1 MSIAAKKQKLRQ
13 QCQAAIGAMNADQKT
28 AASKNICQ
36 QLLPK
41 LAGKS
46 VVAAFLP
53 MTDEPN
59 IAPLFSHLQTKGT
72 RLAFPTEEKSGHLFF
87 VDQSSTSVDPADI
100 NVVLVPG
107 LAFTSAGHR
116 LGRGGGCYDR
126 FLHTLPKTAIT
137 IGLCFS
143 CSYLPELPTEKH
155 DQRVA
160 LVISA

>member
-13 QCQAAIGAMNADQKT
+13 QCRAAIAALSAEKKA

-41 LAGKS
+41 LADKA

-53 MTDEPN
+53 MPDEPN
-59 IAPLFSHLQTKGT
+59 ITPLLSHLQTKGT
-72 RLAFPTEEKSGHLFF
+72 RVAFPTEEKSGHLLFF
-87 VDQSSTSVDPADI
+87 DHKSTPVAPADI
-100 NVVLVPG
+100 DVVLVPG

-116 LGRGGGCYDR
+116 LGRGRGCYDR
-126 FLHTLPKTAIT
+126 YLQALPKSATA
-137 IGLCFS
+137 IGLCFL
-143 CSYLPELPTEKH
+143 CSYLPKLPTEKH
-155 DQRVA
+155 DQQVA

>member
-1 MSIAAKKQKLRQ
+1 MSIAAEKQKLRQ
-13 QCQAAIGAMNADQKT
+13 QCQAAIGAMNADQKA
-28 AASKNICQ
+28 AASKKICQ

-41 LAGKS
+41 LADKA

-53 MTDEPN
+53 MPDEPN

-72 RLAFPTEEKSGHLFF
+72 RVAFPTEEKSGHLFF
-87 VDQSSTSVDPADI
+87 VDQSGTPVAPADI
-100 NVVLVPG
+100 DVVLVPG
-107 LAFTSAGHR
+107 LAFTPAGHR

-126 FLHTLPKTAIT
+126 CLQALPKTATT

-155 DQRVA
+155 DQRVS
-160 LVISA
+160 LFVSA

>member
-1 MSIAAKKQKLRQ
+1 
-13 QCQAAIGAMNADQKT
+13 MNADQKT

-53 MTDEPN
+53 MPDEPN
-59 IAPLFSHLQTKGT
+59 ITPLLSHLQTSGA
-72 RLAFPTEEKSGHLFF
+72 RVAFPTEEKSGHLFF
-87 VDQSSTSVDPADI
+87 VDQSGTPVAPADI
-100 NVVLVPG
+100 DVVLVPG

-126 FLHTLPKTAIT
+126 YLQALPKSATA
-137 IGLCFS
+137 IGLCFL
-143 CSYLPELPTEKH
+143 CSYLPDLATQKH
-155 DQRVA
+155 DQQVS

>member
-53 MTDEPN
+53 MPDEPN
-59 IAPLFSHLQTKGT
+59 ITPLLSHLQTSGARVALPK
-72 RLAFPTEEKSGHLFF
+72 EDKSGHLLF
-87 VDQSSTSVDPADI
+87 VDQNGAPVAPADI
-100 NVVLVPG
+100 KIALVPG

-116 LGRGGGCYDR
+116 LGRGRGCYDR
-126 FLHTLPKTAIT
+126 FLEILPKTAT
-137 IGLCFS
+137 TMGTCFA
-143 CSYLPELPTEKH
+143 CSYLPDLPTEKH

-160 LVISA
+160 LVVSA